1 MNLHNLRKPVFGAD
15 GMALGHRATE
25 WGTQHLCNW
34 LPPWMDECIIFHVL
48 SVSDQWSFR
57 KTRTMGTL
65 TSVSVWGYYTPKK
78 LWNSTVYAT
87 SCNPVH
93 VFVGKWFVHNAFL
106 NTLTMGTL
114 FPCVPAAFPQWNG
127 IPLPLLKW
135 PLCLTMRTVC
145 SWYRN
150 NLKCGTRSVT
160 TILNWF

>member
-15 GMALGHRATE
+15 GMALGHKGPSTCATDCRHG
-25 WGTQHLCNW
+25 WTS
-34 LPPWMDECIIFHVL
+34 VL
-48 SVSDQWSFR
+48 SFMYYQCLTSGRFVKPFR